1 MRNTSIKTIFPYLS
15 TLIFLFKKMKTFPL
29 IEKDIKAS
37 PFSSDDGLLLNKKRK
52 KFQKNNIELSKKHG
66 ENSLDYLTKKVLKYI
81 KQSKTDYINLKNI
94 ANDIKIQKRR
104 LYDVINV
111 LQGKYNLILFNSYKI

>member
-1 MRNTSIKTIFPYLS
+1 
-15 TLIFLFKKMKTFPL
+15 MKTFPL

-66 ENSLDYLTKKVLKYI
+66 ENSLDYLTKKVMK
-81 KQSKTDYINLKNI
+81 
-94 ANDIKIQKRR
+94 
-104 LYDVINV
+104 
-111 LQGKYNLILFNSYKI
+111 

>member
-1 MRNTSIKTIFPYLS
+1 
-15 TLIFLFKKMKTFPL
+15 MKTFPL
-29 IEKDIKAS
+29 IEKYIKAS

-52 KFQKNNIELSKKHG
+52 KFQKDILIINIIIIFLLNYLLCLNSYIELSKKHG
-66 ENSLDYLTKKVLKYI
+66 ENSLDYLTKKVMKYI

>member
-1 MRNTSIKTIFPYLS
+1 
-15 TLIFLFKKMKTFPL
+15 MKTFPL

-52 KFQKNNIELSKKHG
+52 KFQKNK
-66 ENSLDYLTKKVLKYI
+66 NSLDYLTKKVMKYI

>member
-1 MRNTSIKTIFPYLS
+1 
-15 TLIFLFKKMKTFPL
+15 MKTFPL

-37 PFSSDDGLLLNKKRK
+37 PFYSDDGLLLNKKRK
-52 KFQKNNIELSKKHG
+52 KFQKNNIELSKKQR
-66 ENSLDYLTKKVLKYI
+66 ENSLDYLTKKVMKYI

>member
-1 MRNTSIKTIFPYLS
+1 M
-15 TLIFLFKKMKTFPL
+15 
-29 IEKDIKAS
+29 
-37 PFSSDDGLLLNKKRK
+37 
-52 KFQKNNIELSKKHG
+52 
-66 ENSLDYLTKKVLKYI
+66 KYI

>member
-1 MRNTSIKTIFPYLS
+1 
-15 TLIFLFKKMKTFPL
+15 MKTFPL

-66 ENSLDYLTKKVLKYI
+66 ENSLDY
-81 KQSKTDYINLKNI
+81 
-94 ANDIKIQKRR
+94 
-104 LYDVINV
+104 DVINV
-111 LQGKYNLILFNSYKI
+111 LQGKYNLI

>member
-1 MRNTSIKTIFPYLS
+1 
-15 TLIFLFKKMKTFPL
+15 MKTFPL

-37 PFSSDDGLLLNKKRK
+37 HFSSDDGLLLNKKRK

-66 ENSLDYLTKKVLKYI
+66 ENSLDYLTKKVMKYI

-94 ANDIKIQKRR
+94 ANDVKIQKRR

>member
-1 MRNTSIKTIFPYLS
+1 
-15 TLIFLFKKMKTFPL
+15 MKTFPL

-37 PFSSDDGLLLNKKRK
+37 PFYSDDGLLLNKKRK

-66 ENSLDYLTKKVLKYI
+66 ENSLDYLTKKVMKYI

>member
-1 MRNTSIKTIFPYLS
+1 M
-15 TLIFLFKKMKTFPL
+15 
-29 IEKDIKAS
+29 
-37 PFSSDDGLLLNKKRK
+37 
-52 KFQKNNIELSKKHG
+52 
-66 ENSLDYLTKKVLKYI
+66 DYLTKKVMKYI

>member
-1 MRNTSIKTIFPYLS
+1 
-15 TLIFLFKKMKTFPL
+15 MKTFPL

-66 ENSLDYLTKKVLKYI
+66 ENSLDYMTKKVMKYI

-94 ANDIKIQKRR
+94 HCLLLIYSIFA
-104 LYDVINV
+104 
-111 LQGKYNLILFNSYKI
+111 KYNIFITFDFI